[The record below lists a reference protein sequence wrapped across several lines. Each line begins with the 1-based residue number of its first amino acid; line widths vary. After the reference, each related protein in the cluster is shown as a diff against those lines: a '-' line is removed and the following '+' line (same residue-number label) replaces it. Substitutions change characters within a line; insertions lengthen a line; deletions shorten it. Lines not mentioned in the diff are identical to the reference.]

1 MYQTYDVLPSEF
13 DDDTLEISA
22 AHTSSTKSSSV
33 ASTPKHPSDDILQL
47 TPDNQGHV
55 DFVSPLSHNSS
66 GTCITI
72 YVCIHCV
79 DHLHTLH
86 TLVLGPHHAVKDFV
100 QSVLEEKKPYKRK
113 LEFSQHPDQLFH
125 QNKTKNVNC

>member
-1 MYQTYDVLPSEF
+1 M
-13 DDDTLEISA
+13 
-22 AHTSSTKSSSV
+22 
-33 ASTPKHPSDDILQL
+33 
-47 TPDNQGHV
+47 HV

-66 GTCITI
+66 GTCITM
-72 YVCIHCV
+72 YVCIHCA

-113 LEFSQHPDQLFH
+113 LEFSQHPDQLFY
-125 QNKTKNVNC
+125 QNKTKKRKLLAGGNRVALVRNQMFV